1 MRLPCPFCGLR
12 DAAEFSYEGP
22 AGRRPALDAP
32 AEAWLEA
39 VYLRD
44 QPRGPTEELWR
55 HAYGCRSLVLMVRD
69 VVTHEVSEARLA
81 HPGMAA
87 SLSGPEAEAEAEAP
101 AGANGRAAERGRA
114 EARAEAGEARA
125 DAVAA
130 AKAAAAD
137 AKAAARAAAAETKAA
152 AHAAAGAPR
161 RRAGDAAGGGGGA

>member
-87 SLSGPEAEAEAEAP
+87 SLSGPEAEAEAP

-161 RRAGDAAGGGGGA
+161 RRAGDAAGGGGGGGA